1 MNISAIKE
9 TEDDPFQLKMDKNGM
24 IELVVNP
31 VAARTDPTLKKA
43 MGAYRYETKSKGG
56 RAVERMAVEQ
66 LPTETD
72 PIKILSNY
80 VELLEGNNRDQ
91 ILDSIESLKV
101 IAMKGKSIPV
111 DVRSNGVDVLEVIRQ
126 GIE

>member
-1 MNISAIKE
+1 
-9 TEDDPFQLKMDKNGM
+9 
-24 IELVVNP
+24 
-31 VAARTDPTLKKA
+31 
-43 MGAYRYETKSKGG
+43 
-56 RAVERMAVEQ
+56 MAVEQ

-72 PIKILSNY
+72 PVKILSNY